1 MQNKMNVYYLL
12 EQDFQKLIDL
22 NIVRDNKAI
31 KLLRKYCEQIGQASI
46 IDETGA
52 AVDKDEYF
60 RKHENSNAMGMRFR
74 SKELK
79 MAVESVKYDHSV
91 KAQCDD
97 RV

>member
-1 MQNKMNVYYLL
+1 MNVYYLL

-22 NIVRDNKAI
+22 NIVTDNKGI
-31 KLLRKYCEQIGQASI
+31 KLLKKYCEQIGQASI
-46 IDETGA
+46 IDETGG
-52 AVDKDEYF
+52 AVDKDEYL

-79 MAVESVKYDHSV
+79 MAAESLKYDHSI
-91 KAQCDD
+91 KAQCDH